1 MAIEYVWSLPNLERD
16 VKSGGVQ
23 TAHWRCTA
31 SDGDYSASSYGT
43 AGFTPDASA
52 PGFLAY
58 DALTEA
64 TVLGWVWESVDKDAT
79 EAALQAKI
87 EDQKHPTTAAGTP
100 W

>member
-1 MAIEYVWSLPNLERD
+1 MAATFEWSIPTTEHALAD
-16 VKSGGVQ
+16 GGITV
-23 TAHWRCTA
+23 AHWVCRA

-52 PGFLAY
+52 PGFVAY

-64 TVLGWVWESVDKDAT
+64 DVLGWVWESVDKDAT

-87 EDQKHPTTAAGTP
+87 DGDKNPTTAAGTP

>member
-1 MAIEYVWSLPNLERD
+1 MAATFNWTISTLERELSD
-16 VKSGGVQ
+16 GGVIV
-23 TAHWRCTA
+23 AHWRAVA

-52 PGFLAY
+52 PGFVAY

-64 TVLGWVWESVDKDAT
+64 DVLGWVWDAVDRDAT
-79 EAALQAKI
+79 EAALQARIDADKN
-87 EDQKHPTTAAGTP
+87 PTTADGVP